1 MDSILSNKT
10 LTTNNIKKN
19 VANPAPP
26 RSQACSTGS
35 MFSQM
40 RAGTFFKMV
49 DSPFKMSLMSAY
61 DKMAA
66 KGTGSVIGAN
76 TGSIING

>member
-1 MDSILSNKT
+1 MDSILQNKT
-10 LTTNNIKKN
+10 LPTNNITKN
-19 VANPAPP
+19 CHIPAP

-61 DKMAA
+61 DKMGG
-66 KGTGSVIGAN
+66 KGTGSVIGAH

>member
-1 MDSILSNKT
+1 
-10 LTTNNIKKN
+10 
-19 VANPAPP
+19 
-26 RSQACSTGS
+26 

-61 DKMAA
+61 DKMGG
-66 KGTGSVIGAN
+66 KGTGSIVGGN
-76 TGSIING
+76 TGSVINTSG

>member
-1 MDSILSNKT
+1 
-10 LTTNNIKKN
+10 
-19 VANPAPP
+19 
-26 RSQACSTGS
+26 

>member
-1 MDSILSNKT
+1 
-10 LTTNNIKKN
+10 
-19 VANPAPP
+19 
-26 RSQACSTGS
+26 

-49 DSPFKMSLMSAY
+49 DSPFKMSLISAY

-66 KGTGSVIGAN
+66 KGNGSVIGAN

>member
-1 MDSILSNKT
+1 MDSILLNKT
-10 LTTNNIKKN
+10 LIANNAAKN
-19 VANPAPP
+19 VPVAAP

-61 DKMAA
+61 DKMGA